1 MKLHKNYFLAL
12 FAGLMLNACG
22 EKNPANQETGDL
34 TIEPGLFGNAIT
46 EENAIPL
53 SELSQKL
60 SGTDSLNIK
69 VQGKITDVCQKKGCW
84 MDMDLGNGQTMKVTF
99 RDYGFFV
106 PKGAAG
112 KNAVIEGSA
121 YLDTLSVDELRH
133 YAQDGGATQAE
144 IDSIQKPEVEISFV
158 ADGVVIK

>member
-1 MKLHKNYFLAL
+1 MKPPPYFIITL
-12 FAGLMLNACG
+12 FTGILLSSCG
-22 EKNPANQETGDL
+22 EKTPSNQENQNSVTETGS
-34 TIEPGLFGNAIT
+34 FGKAIT
-46 EENAIPL
+46 EENATPL

-60 SGTDSLNIK
+60 NGLDSLQIK
-69 VQGKITDVCQKKGCW
+69 VQGKISDVCQKKGCW

-106 PKGAAG
+106 PKDATG
-112 KNAVIEGSA
+112 KNAVMEGIA
-121 YLDTLSVDELRH
+121 FLDTLSIDELRH

-144 IDSIQKPEVEISFV
+144 IDSIQKPEMEISFV